1 MGEEKLEKGEVN
13 NMNENTGIAA
23 AILLVLVVVIGGL
36 SFLFWVFPTYN
47 VWQQGKSGQAKLR
60 EAEYS
65 RQVAVEEAKARL
77 ESEKYNKDA
86 EIVRAEGVAE
96 ANKIV
101 ADSITEQYIRYLWVK
116 TLDGADKQIIYVP
129 TEANLPLTEATRL
142 APTPRVQQ

>member
-1 MGEEKLEKGEVN
+1 MDEKNSITSAVIGVFMLVALVVG
-13 NMNENTGIAA
+13 GIA
-23 AILLVLVVVIGGL
+23 
-36 SFLFWVFPTYN
+36 FLFWVFPTYN
-47 VWQQGKSGQAKLR
+47 VWQQGKSGEAKLR

-77 ESEKYNKDA
+77 ESERFNKDA

-129 TEANLPLTEATRL
+129 TEANLPLTEAGRFSS
-142 APTPRVQQ
+142 TPEIRE